1 MRIVLEPS
9 MDEFC
14 SNELLLQMWTP
25 RELEAMYELLEDRG
39 FGRKVAEYLARNNL
53 VDLVLHKDIKDI
65 CLLLKVKE
73 FDG

>member
-1 MRIVLEPS
+1 MRIILEPS

-25 RELEAMYELLEDRG
+25 RELEAMYELLKNRD

-53 VDLVLHKDIKDI
+53 IDLVLHKDIKDI
-65 CLLLKVKE
+65 CLLLKVRE